1 LVADVLAIAS
11 GSAKAMTT
19 AAERAA
25 RAQIA
30 REHPFV
36 PCEMCNDDGW
46 RVDEFGGVYRC
57 DCWDIHQAKVQ
68 ALVDAAKERG

>member
-1 LVADVLAIAS
+1 
-11 GSAKAMTT
+11 MTK

-36 PCEMCNDDGW
+36 SCGVCWSGWVLGSDDAMLGAK
-46 RVDEFGGVYRC
+46 RC
-57 DCWDIHQAKVQ
+57 WCFRAHQAKVQ